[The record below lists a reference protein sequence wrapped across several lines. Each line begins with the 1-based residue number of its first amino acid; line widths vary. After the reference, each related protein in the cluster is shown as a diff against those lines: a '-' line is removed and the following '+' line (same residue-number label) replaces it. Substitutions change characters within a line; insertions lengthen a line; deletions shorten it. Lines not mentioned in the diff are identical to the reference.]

1 MGFFDQMKQLTEMK
15 QKMEDV
21 KKRLDIIEVSS
32 ESEYVKVV
40 VNGNRRIKVISI
52 LKSDDKIALEAHIK
66 SVVNEALEKADAL
79 TQTEFAA
86 VTKGMFLGMPF

>member
-32 ESEYVKVV
+32 SSDYVKVV
-40 VNGNRRIKVISI
+40 VNGNRRIKEITI
-52 LKSDDKIALEAHIK
+52 LKNDDKIALEAHIK
-66 SVVNEALEKADAL
+66 NAVNEAMEKADTL

-86 VTKGMFLGMPF
+86 VTKGMFPGMPF

>member
-32 ESEYVKVV
+32 ASDYVKVV
-40 VNGNRRIKVISI
+40 VNGNRRIKEITI
-52 LKSDDKIALEAHIK
+52 LKNDDKIALEAHIK
-66 SVVNEALEKADAL
+66 NAVNEALEKADVL

-86 VTKGMFLGMPF
+86 VTKGMFPGMPF

>member
-32 ESEYVKVV
+32 SSDYVKVV
-40 VNGNRRIKVISI
+40 VNGNRRIKEITI
-52 LKSDDKIALEAHIK
+52 LKNDDTIALEAHIK
-66 SVVNEALEKADAL
+66 NAVNEAMEKADSL

-86 VTKGMFLGMPF
+86 VTKGMFPGMPF